1 MILAFT
7 NQKGGVGK
15 TTSALN
21 TGVYLANLSKKVLLV
36 DTDPQANLTS
46 GIGYERSNQGTGSY
60 ELLTQKAPISKSF
73 FSTKI
78 DNLYIVPSSI
88 DLAGA
93 EVELVSAMNRERIL
107 SNALNEIKNDFDYIL
122 IDCPP
127 SLGLLTLN
135 SLTAADGVIIP
146 VQCEYFALEGL
157 GQLMNTIKL
166 VKKNLNPSL
175 SIEGVLLTMFDS
187 RTNLSK
193 EIVDEVKEFF
203 KEKVF
208 KTVVPR
214 NVRLSEAPS
223 HGDPISVYDP
233 KSPGA
238 VAYEALA
245 KEIIKSK

>member
-21 TGVYLANLSKKVLLV
+21 TGVYLANFGKKVLLV

-46 GIGYERSNQGTGSY
+46 GIGYERSNQGIGTY
-60 ELLTQKAPISKSF
+60 EVLTEKTSASKSF
-73 FSTKI
+73 FSTKVK
-78 DNLYIVPSSI
+78 NLYIIPSSI

-107 SNALNEIKNDFDYIL
+107 SNALNEIKKQFDYIL

-135 SLTAADGVIIP
+135 ALTAADGVVIP

-166 VKKNLNPSL
+166 VRKNLNPTL
-175 SIEGVLLTMFDS
+175 SIKGVLLTMFDS

-193 EIVDEVKEFF
+193 EIVDEVREFF

-208 KTVVPR
+208 DTIVPR

-223 HGDPISVYDP
+223 HGDPISTYDP

-238 VAYEALA
+238 LAYESLA
-245 KEIIKSK
+245 KEMMKN

>member
-1 MILAFT
+1 MIIAFT

-21 TGVYLANLSKKVLLV
+21 IGVYLASMGKKVLLV
-36 DTDPQANLTS
+36 DVDPQANLTS
-46 GIGYERSNQGTGSY
+46 GIGFERTNQGNGAY
-60 ELLTQKAPISKSF
+60 ELLTQKIPAAKSF

-78 DNLYIVPSSI
+78 ENLYIIPSSI

-107 SNALNEIKNDFDYIL
+107 FTALNEIKNSFDFVL

-135 SLTAADGVIIP
+135 ALTSADGVIIP

-166 VKKNLNPSL
+166 VKKNLNPTL
-175 SIEGVLLTMFDS
+175 SIKGVLLTMFDS

-193 EIVDEVKEFF
+193 EIVNEVQEFF
-203 KEKVF
+203 KDKVF

-223 HGDPISVYDP
+223 HGDPISTYDP

-238 VAYEALA
+238 LAYKSLA
-245 KEIIKSK
+245 KEILKK

>member
-21 TGVYLANLSKKVLLV
+21 TGVYLANMGKKVLLV
-36 DTDPQANLTS
+36 DVDPQANLTS
-46 GIGYERSNQGTGSY
+46 GIGHENTNQGSGTY
-60 ELLTQKAPISKSF
+60 ELLTDKTSISKSF
-73 FSTKI
+73 YSTKI
-78 DNLYIVPSSI
+78 PNLYIVPSSI

-107 SNALNEIKNDFDYIL
+107 ANALDEIKDDFDYIM

-135 SLTAADGVIIP
+135 ALTAADGAIIP

-157 GQLMNTIKL
+157 GQLINTIKL
-166 VKKNLNPSL
+166 VKKNLNPAL
-175 SIEGVLLTMFDS
+175 SIKGVILTMFDS

-193 EIVDEVKEFF
+193 EIVDEVKAFF
-203 KEKVF
+203 KDKVF
-208 KTVVPR
+208 DTIVPR

-223 HGDPISVYDP
+223 HGDPISTYDP

-238 VAYEALA
+238 LAYQKLA
-245 KEIIKSK
+245 KEIIED